1 MLQTKHSLYVLS
13 SIARPVHSIV
23 ELPDGLPTTL
33 AIYNTEGQEFPIDAT
48 VQEINANDDGAAPL
62 AVSSFSGQRPVYV
75 EGNGAVKSFN
85 FGPDVEE
92 VEVLL
97 TTQLRNMKAYV
108 EILRGPNDDNEIIN
122 VETDNASVHRKCPRL
137 CGVSLAHC
145 PNFSSAPTRIIGNLK
160 RSTPRSS
167 ARTDSTVSVI
177 DYARPSCTLL

>member
-122 VETDNASVHRKCPRL
+122 VETDNASVHRECPHL
-137 CGVSLAHC
+137 CVYLAHC
-145 PNFSSAPTRIIGNLK
+145 SNSFSAPTRIIK
-160 RSTPRSS
+160 KTC
-167 ARTDSTVSVI
+167 SVLHQ
-177 DYARPSCTLL
+177 DRLRGRAQQ